1 MKELHQLRQTDRGP
15 GALPLCRHRQRPPP
29 PLSPG
34 GSSPRSRDRG
44 APLGTASGV
53 RCPLVAPRCFPGT
66 GASPPGAEYST
77 IPAYRGWVDGFN
89 PGLRACCW
97 LRQSACLPL
106 LLGDQPPGTKGLL
119 RGPSLRQGASHGVV
133 STGLGSAG
141 LPTQPTHP
149 PALLPPPTPAPA
161 ARPGCECPRA
171 ASGTRSGSG
180 GSAAVGGTKPL
191 RRKNRIILLV
201 PSAAGLR
208 RSRVRGGDPAACG
221 TQGCWHQCYIPCLQV
236 SEEFLMC
243 WARIFFPALFCGG
256 RRAAGKKCLSKS
268 FSWPLKGSGAGGG
281 GVHDTPGFAQTKK
294 GLLAFLFCPVTAL
307 FNFTPRQERG
317 RRKNPVKIQPNLDIA
332 KALYIYIYIR
342 NLIPQ
347 L

>member
-1 MKELHQLRQTDRGP
+1 MVLGRCPSAGTGKGR
-15 GALPLCRHRQRPPP
+15 PP

-149 PALLPPPTPAPA
+149 PALLPPPPP
-161 ARPGCECPRA
+161 P
-171 ASGTRSGSG
+171 GSG
-180 GSAAVGGTKPL
+180 G
-191 RRKNRIILLV
+191 
-201 PSAAGLR
+201 AAGLR
-208 RSRVRGGDPAACG
+208 VPPRGVGDPERERRERCSRG
-221 TQGCWHQCYIPCLQV
+221 NKTF
-236 SEEFLMC
+236 EEKKPDHSAGPQRC
-243 WARIFFPALFCGG
+243 WAPQIP
-256 RRAAGKKCLSKS
+256 GKGWGSRCLRD
-268 FSWPLKGSGAGGG
+268 P
-281 GVHDTPGFAQTKK
+281 
-294 GLLAFLFCPVTAL
+294 GLLASVLYTLLASVGGV
-307 FNFTPRQERG
+307 FNVLG
-317 RRKNPVKIQPNLDIA
+317 
-332 KALYIYIYIR
+332 
-342 NLIPQ
+342 
-347 L
+347 